1 MLRKIRRNYRRLMAF
16 VLSVT
21 MMISNMSVNVGTAFA
36 AEKKEELEIA
46 LFMLDGKEILDAV
59 RNLENQEEFD
69 LEDLELE
76 AAKKSVGK
84 DYEELLNPKKGKVYE
99 LALTIDDE
107 MAPED
112 TELLTLY
119 RTETEEVVFL
129 FVNES
134 REAFD
139 FCVNIDGYETK
150 LVTVNANSVNV
161 NDDEKAT
168 EGKAADGKAADGK
181 AADKEA
187 TDKTDGEAQKADENK
202 AAEDSGNEKHSGDSA
217 KSSNSEHVDDSANGN
232 DERISESEAQPEA
245 NEEEKESSANQD
257 STDKAEE
264 GIDNRLEEGSE
275 KDAEN
280 TLEKDS
286 DKNEAV
292 SDEGKDEGKKTETEK
307 SDSGKSDSGKS
318 DSEKPNGEKAD
329 EVKNDNAASENKDS
343 GKAESHESE
352 NKDAGKSGDD
362 KVENSKSEGDKSENS
377 KPESSVSENSKSE
390 DSKSEDSKSND
401 SKSDSKDSGK
411 SNSEDSAGKE
421 LNISYHQAA
430 FVAVPLEDIQG
441 DNEELTE
448 SEPQEEVTEAVSE
461 RFEAAENESET
472 EKANEVKPEATTA
485 QESAEE
491 TAEPETEEE
500 TTANETAEETAAAE
514 TGEAAIEEESKEE
527 TTTAETN
534 ADTTAAETTAAETTT
549 EAAENTAGT
558 TEENR
563 SAEKPSDSSKDDK
576 EILDDEWE
584 IPGKAYD
591 GVTIWET
598 ARARAYCVELENVLK
613 IMEFNGE
620 EEIKPEEPPI
630 ISAKTYTA
638 ETEDAVFTVNVPEG
652 AFEEEVELQ
661 VIKIENEQQLKELAD
676 QANDALEKKQ
686 TVSSL
691 LAYDISFISQETG
704 AEIEP
709 AEAVSVSIQV
719 KKPEMLTEDKET
731 EAKGLSVM
739 HLPENGDAEVV
750 AATENVEE
758 TSFVFEA
765 ESFSIYVLAAV
776 AEIDAAASIGEQYFA
791 TLQEAVNAVDAG
803 NAEAT
808 ILLEKDVTETIV
820 STEKSYT
827 LDMQGHTVNGGNKG
841 SVFTITNTNGGTV
854 TLKNGTITGGNAVTG
869 GGIRAV
875 GTAKDAKNPFMLNVE
890 SCYIVG
896 NTATGGYGGGVC
908 LGETGNAS
916 VSTGG
921 GSVVNGTWI
930 DTEVSSNV
938 GGGVHIKG
946 VNTFKQQSMKPTIII
961 SKNDLVFEHV
971 TISNNSTQKSNA
983 AAGLNVSQATL
994 TAKECEIS
1002 GNGQTSSG
1010 KAGGVFTNGYAEVSL
1025 SGGKIENN
1033 AANTVGG
1040 IYWEGGNIT
1049 VDGTVIKG
1057 NMSAGKHSG
1066 VYLAGGAYSTF
1077 EMKSGAI
1084 YSNGGGNDIYI
1095 NLTSKKTPIA
1105 AKIIAANAMQDPE
1118 MGENFFA
1125 KYEYTWTGLN
1135 LGAAI
1140 SKSGKG
1146 ATGTYQAL
1154 AGKEPEKIAKI
1165 GNREFMSLNQAAAA
1179 VQTGETIEL
1188 IPAGEGNSLISML
1201 DTTVIEVNKEFTVDI
1216 KGINF
1221 STQGTELF
1229 HITEGGKLT
1238 LSNTGTSGEKSTI
1251 NGAITV
1257 DKGGILT
1264 VGAHVALASPVAYN
1278 GDSFIVNGEHEAL
1291 KVSLGEGKVITAGEA
1306 FSVTNTLTIALDEK
1320 TLSSLNGNIAIN
1332 DIVLIRESAKE
1343 EAEELT
1349 KKIII
1354 QDLNYADKRVA
1365 VVVNEEGSI
1374 VLRKSDLSGIYL
1386 NGDMGD
1392 DSNNGL
1398 SSASPVKTF
1407 QKAAELLEAAPE
1419 LTTIYVTGPVNV
1431 SENETWSL
1439 SSVPNGEVKRYETYL
1454 GTLANV
1460 TGTLTLRDITID
1472 GAGRVEEAEKAQ
1484 FGFEKPTDFVESTAS
1499 LITVAKTGTLNISNG
1514 AILQNNRKKASRAM
1528 GGAVFNEGNLI
1539 MDGGSVQYNY
1549 AALGGG
1555 ICSKHQFHLSG
1566 GTIKCNSTKANHGYK
1581 DYDRNSNY
1589 FANGGGVLVLD
1600 GVMTMTGGEIS
1611 QNRTEGNLSHGGG
1624 ISLGYHE
1631 TGNAGNP
1638 NLVITN
1644 GLIQKNVAAAIG
1656 GGIYISNGEATIGTD
1671 GKTASN
1677 VEISYNDANAKHL
1690 MPSDNPIW
1698 AGGGIYVEVNAKL
1711 QLYNAEVAYNESGTG
1726 QGLYVGG
1733 AGIAACSTSKV
1744 DIYRIHGGVIHDNT
1758 YNGNNRDL
1766 HITKFPY
1773 GVTFPSDPELQKK
1786 MGPAVSISEY
1796 ALGGID
1802 NYWKYSND
1810 ELVPKKDLNQAHIRE
1825 NINFH
1830 TDINPEDIQRS
1841 VNECNVH
1848 IVHNTSATQGGG
1860 IGANGKLIFGK
1871 PGGYLEV
1878 GKTVTG
1884 DEEAQDQEWEFTL
1897 TLLDGNKEPV
1907 NLQPGSD
1914 EDIDNG
1920 IFADTVPYTLK
1931 DNENKVLTTGSL
1943 ALEKGKTSFVLK
1955 HGQKMLIQD
1964 LPAGTVYYLSEN
1976 DANKNGFVTSIKGNE
1991 GSVFFRADTE
2001 NNEIMEA
2008 AEDSEATKVNGVKGT
2023 IADNQTAT
2031 AYFVNAKSNDL
2042 IISKTVIGDKDA
2054 EDEDWEFLVSLLD
2067 ADGKPLT
2074 ISQGTLD
2081 GLDDEILQET
2091 VAFEL
2096 TTEGKE
2102 EPEKG
2107 TLALETTINH
2117 NGGVESKQIRFAL
2130 KHNQAITIKNLPV
2143 GTIYHIEEINANAK
2157 MNGGEFVTKVS
2168 GSADSIAVED
2178 DMDTTKVKGIEGRI
2192 NAEEKAEV
2200 SFVNAKT
2207 GELAISKTVA
2217 GDEHPEQDEWEF
2229 ELILQNAGGEHLNL
2243 GTGIYDGLD
2252 SEMQYCTLPYEIT
2265 GKEME
2270 HSETGSLALDE
2281 QGKARFMLKHGQTI
2295 TIRDIPADLTYE
2307 ITEVK
2312 ANDGCTTG
2320 VIGSKDN
2327 TLIPD
2332 PKKPG
2337 KIKGVRGRII
2347 NAQAVNVNFVNVKS
2361 NTLSISKKV
2370 VGNAVDREW
2379 RFILTLLDAEG
2390 NPLTVNPG
2398 FTGAPDAAMQTVV
2411 VAFERISQGAE
2422 ASESGSLALDKDGK
2436 APFVLKHGQTL
2447 VLKDLPA
2454 GTKYKVIEENTEGY
2468 TASVNRGE
2476 VKDKDAVI
2484 GSEGVIKKD
2493 EGSVV
2498 VFTNTMDTGSLSVQ
2512 KTVTGA
2518 KGDKTKAFTFHIVL
2532 RNPDGDA
2539 LSGSYSYAGAAVSG
2553 MTDIDV
2559 PKAGVLTLDEK
2570 GEAVIRLKHG
2580 QKIIIED
2587 LPVGTIYQVSEEEA
2601 DKDGYTTKVDGDGT
2615 KNGIAEGSIEKD
2627 MTKRAEFVNDKP
2639 DEEKPTEP
2647 ETPTEPEQPT
2657 EPEKPTEPEQ
2667 PTEPERPTQPDTPNP
2682 PRRPSNPRRD
2692 IPNEPT
2698 PRTSI
2703 PDEPT
2708 PQTSIPDEPTPL
2720 DTIIEEE
2727 VPLAGLPNEPV
2738 KEVII
2743 DDEIPLFGLP
2753 KTSDNRH
2760 MGLWMALFGLSGMG
2774 ILLTMAG
2781 RKKRKEDE

>member
-1 MLRKIRRNYRRLMAF
+1 MLRKIRRNYRRLTAF
-16 VLSVT
+16 VLSVA
-21 MMISNMSVNVGTAFA
+21 MIISNVSANVGTAFA

-46 LFMLDGKEILDAV
+46 LFMLDGKEILEAV

-84 DYEELLNPKKGKVYE
+84 DYEELLNPEKGKVYE
-99 LALTIDDE
+99 LALTVDEE

-119 RTETEEVVFL
+119 RAETEEVVFL

-168 EGKAADGKAADGK
+168 DGKAADGKAEDGK

-202 AAEDSGNEKHSGDSA
+202 AAEGSGNEKHSSGSEKSSDSE

-245 NEEEKESSANQD
+245 SEEEKESSENQD

-264 GIDNRLEEGSE
+264 GIDNRLEESSE

-307 SDSGKSDSGKS
+307 SDSGKPDSDKS
-318 DSEKPNGEKAD
+318 DSEKPDGEKAD
-329 EVKNDNAASENKDS
+329 GVKNDNAASENKDS
-343 GKAESHESE
+343 GKAESRESE

-362 KVENSKSEGDKSENS
+362 KAENSKSESG
-377 KPESSVSENSKSE
+377 KP
-390 DSKSEDSKSND
+390 
-401 SKSDSKDSGK
+401 DSKDSGK

-421 LNISYHQAA
+421 LSISYHQAA
-430 FVAVPLEDIQG
+430 LVAVPLEDIQH

-448 SEPQEEVTEAVSE
+448 SEPQDEVTEAVSEINPSDEEHKDSNSANVSE

-472 EKANEVKPEATTA
+472 EKANEVKSEETTA
-485 QESAEE
+485 QETAEE
-491 TAEPETEEE
+491 TAEAETKEETAAEE
-500 TTANETAEETAAAE
+500 TTANETAAEETAAAE
-514 TGEAAIEEESKEE
+514 TTEAATEEESKEE
-527 TTTAETN
+527 TTAEETN

-549 EAAENTAGT
+549 EAAGT
-558 TEENR
+558 TKETL
-563 SAEKPSDSSKDDK
+563 SAEKSSDSGKDDK

-620 EEIKPEEPPI
+620 EEVKPEEPPI

-638 ETEDAVFTVNVPEG
+638 ETEDAVFTVNVPDG
-652 AFEEEVELQ
+652 AYEEEVDLQ
-661 VIKIENEQQLKELAD
+661 VIKIENEQQLKELAE

-791 TLQEAVNAVDAG
+791 TLQAAVDAVGAG
-803 NAEAT
+803 NAGAT
-808 ILLEKDVTETIV
+808 ILLEKDVIENIV

-854 TLKNGTITGGNAVTG
+854 TLKNGTITGGNAVAG

-875 GTAKDAKNPFMLNVE
+875 GTAKNPKNPFTLNVE
-890 SCYIVG
+890 SCHIVG

-908 LGETGNAS
+908 LGETGSSAS
-916 VSTGG
+916 VNTNG
-921 GSVVNGTWI
+921 GSAVNGTWT
-930 DTEVSSNV
+930 DTEISSNV

-946 VNTFKQQSMKPTIII
+946 VNTFKQQSMKPTIIV
-961 SKNDLVFEHV
+961 SKNDLVFKHV

-983 AAGLNVSQATL
+983 AAGLNVCLATL
-994 TAKECEIS
+994 TAKECDIS

-1010 KAGGVFTNGYAEVSL
+1010 KAGGVFTNSYTEVSF

-1049 VDGTVIKG
+1049 VDKTVIKG
-1057 NMSAGKHSG
+1057 NMSAGKYSG

-1165 GNREFMSLNQAAAA
+1165 GNREFMSLNQAVAA
-1179 VQTGETIEL
+1179 VQAGETIEL
-1188 IPAGEGNSLISML
+1188 IPAGEGKSLVSML
-1201 DTTVIEVNKEFTVDI
+1201 DTTVIEVNKEFTVDS

-1238 LSNTGTSGEKSTI
+1238 LSNTGASGEKSTI
-1251 NGAITV
+1251 NGAITA

-1264 VGAHVALASPVAYN
+1264 VGAGVALASPVSYN

-1291 KVSLGEGKVITAGEA
+1291 KVSLGEGKVITAGDA

-1332 DIVLIRESAKE
+1332 DIVLIRGSAKE

-1354 QDLNYADKRVA
+1354 QDLNYADKSVA

-1386 NGDMGD
+1386 NGDKGD

-1407 QKAAELLEAAPE
+1407 QKASELLEAAPE
-1419 LTTIYVTGPVNV
+1419 LKTIYVTGPVNV

-1439 SSVPNGEVKRYETYL
+1439 SSVPNSEVKRYETYL
-1454 GTLANV
+1454 GTLVNV
-1460 TGTLTLRDITID
+1460 TGTLTLKDIIID
-1472 GAGRVEEAEKAQ
+1472 GAGRVEEAEKVQ
-1484 FGFEKPTDFVESTAS
+1484 FGFEKPTEFVESKES

-1528 GGAVFNEGNLI
+1528 GGAVLNEGNLI

-1555 ICSKHQFHLSG
+1555 ICSKHNFHLSG
-1566 GTIKCNSTKANHGYK
+1566 GTIKCNSTKAGQGYK
-1581 DYDRNSNY
+1581 DYDKSSNY
-1589 FANGGGVLVLD
+1589 YANGGGVLVLD

-1631 TGNAGNP
+1631 TVNAGKP
-1638 NLVITN
+1638 NLIITN

-1690 MPSDNPIW
+1690 MPNDNPIW

-1711 QLYNAEVAYNESGTG
+1711 QLYNAEVAYNESGTS

-1758 YNGNNRDL
+1758 YNGKNRDL

-1802 NYWKYSND
+1802 NHWKYSND
-1810 ELVPKKDLNQAHIRE
+1810 ELVPKKDLNQTHIRE
-1825 NINFH
+1825 SINFH
-1830 TDINPEDIQRS
+1830 TDINPEDIQKS

-1878 GKTVTG
+1878 GKTVIG
-1884 DEEAQDQEWEFTL
+1884 DTKVQEQEWEFTL

-1914 EDIDNG
+1914 DDIDNG
-1920 IFADTVPYTLK
+1920 MFADTVPYTLK

-1955 HGQKMLIQD
+1955 HGQKILIQD
-1964 LPAGTVYYLSEN
+1964 LPAGTMYYVSEN
-1976 DANKNGFVTSIKGNE
+1976 DANKPGFVTSIKGNE

-2001 NNEIMEA
+2001 NNEIIEA
-2008 AEDSEATKVNGVKGT
+2008 AEGNEATKVNGVKGT

-2031 AYFVNAKSNDL
+2031 AYFVNAQSNDL
-2042 IISKTVIGDKDA
+2042 TIRKTVIGDKDA
-2054 EDEDWEFLVSLLD
+2054 EDEDWKFLVSLFD

-2074 ISQGTLD
+2074 ISQGALD
-2081 GLDDEILQET
+2081 GLDNGILQET

-2096 TTEGKE
+2096 NSEGKK

-2107 TLALETTINH
+2107 TLALEAVIDSK
-2117 NGGVESKQIRFAL
+2117 GEVESKQIRFEL

-2143 GTIYHIEEINANAK
+2143 GTIYHVEEINANANI
-2157 MNGGEFVTKVS
+2157 NGGEFVTRVS
-2168 GSADSIAVED
+2168 GSAGSIAVED
-2178 DMDTTKVKGIEGRI
+2178 DMDATKVKGIEGQI
-2192 NAEEKAEV
+2192 NAAEKAEV

-2229 ELILQNAGGEHLNL
+2229 ELVLRSADGGHLNL

-2252 SEMQYCTLPYEIT
+2252 SEMQYDTLPYEMN
-2265 GKEME
+2265 GKGME
-2270 HSETGSLALDE
+2270 HPETGSLALDE

-2312 ANDGCTTG
+2312 ANDRCTTG

-2332 PKKPG
+2332 PEKPG
-2337 KIKGVRGRII
+2337 KIKGVRGTII

-2370 VGNAVDREW
+2370 VGNAADREW
-2379 RFILTLLDAEG
+2379 RFILTLLDADG
-2390 NPLTVNPG
+2390 NPLTVHPG
-2398 FTGAPDAAMQTVV
+2398 FTGNLDAAMQTAV

-2422 ASESGSLALDKDGK
+2422 VSESGSLALDKDSK
-2436 APFVLKHGQTL
+2436 APFVLKYGQTL

-2468 TASVNRGE
+2468 TASVNQGE
-2476 VKDKDAVI
+2476 VNDKDAGI
-2484 GSEGVIKKD
+2484 GSEGVIKNE

-2498 VFTNTMDTGSLSVQ
+2498 IFTNTMNTGSLSVQ

-2532 RNPDGDA
+2532 KNQNGEA
-2539 LSGSYSYAGAAVSG
+2539 LSGSYSYAGMAVSG
-2553 MTDIDV
+2553 AESVDV
-2559 PKAGVLTLDEK
+2559 PDSGTLTLDEQ
-2570 GEAVIRLKHG
+2570 GEAIIRLKHG
-2580 QKIIIED
+2580 QKITIKD
-2587 LPVGTIYQVSEEEA
+2587 LPVGTVYQVREEEA
-2601 DKDGYTTKVDGDGT
+2601 DKDGYTTKVDGEQG

-2627 MTKRAEFVNDKP
+2627 TNKAVEFVNDKP
-2639 DEEKPTEP
+2639 DEEK
-2647 ETPTEPEQPT
+2647 PTEPEQPT

-2753 KTSDNRH
+2753 KTNDNRH